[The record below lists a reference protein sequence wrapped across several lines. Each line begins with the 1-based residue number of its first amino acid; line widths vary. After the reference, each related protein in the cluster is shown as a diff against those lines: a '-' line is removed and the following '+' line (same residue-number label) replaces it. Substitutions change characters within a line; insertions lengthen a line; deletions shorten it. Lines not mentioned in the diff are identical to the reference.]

1 MVCWLGALLLTLFV
15 ASAVLRGG
23 VALANRAIGT
33 EKVETVIGWDWDSEE
48 EDDLIPVESDK
59 PAIPEP
65 SFSKAIVI
73 VFLAALVN
81 TVIAFLLS
89 VRLDGPLNLEEW
101 PVQVAA
107 YMVGAAGGFVVLLGI
122 LAAMLPTT
130 PKRAALVTLFV
141 YLIVVAMV
149 TLVYGLIYL
158 ILK

>member
-1 MVCWLGALLLTLFV
+1 MFV

-48 EDDLIPVESDK
+48 EDAVIPLETNK

-65 SFSKAIVI
+65 GFGKAIVI

-89 VRLDGPLNLEEW
+89 VRLDGPLNLEDW
-101 PVQVAA
+101 PVQIAA
-107 YMVGAAGGFVVLLGI
+107 YLVGFAGGFVVLMGI
-122 LAAMLPTT
+122 LAAMLPAS

-141 YLIVVAMV
+141 YLIVIALL
-149 TLVYGLIYL
+149 TLIYGLIYL
-158 ILK
+158 VLK